1 MDKKVF
7 EEKIKPILTYIGLIG
22 AVITSVAYIILTV
35 VLIKGFH
42 HQQTTQ
48 TLVFALANAAV
59 GMIIATF
66 LKYQG
71 VSFAK
76 ELPENQEV
84 ITDYYSNRTKD
95 KKNHSIQYFWIITTI
110 KDVLFKGLSVAA
122 STLGLIYIVIVGSND
137 WSLLLLALVNLLLF
151 ICFGLLA
158 LNQAYD
164 YYNNVYINYMRDRLA
179 EDNQE
184 AQGECGYVVITDDDK
199 PNELVSCDPE
209 ILKKIAEP
217 FIKGDKHD

>member
-22 AVITSVAYIILTV
+22 AVITSVAYIILVV
-35 VLIKGFH
+35 VLIKGFQY
-42 HQQTTQ
+42 QQTTQ
-48 TLVFALANAAV
+48 TLIFALSNAAV

-95 KKNHSIQYFWIITTI
+95 KKNHSIQYFWIVTTI

-164 YYNNVYINYMRDRLA
+164 YYNNIYINYMKDRLA
-179 EDNQE
+179 ENNQE
-184 AQGECGYVVITDDDK
+184 AQGECGYVVIK
-199 PNELVSCDPE
+199 PNDPVSCDPE
-209 ILKKIAEP
+209 ILKKISEP